1 MNKTRLTEVFGKNP
15 MCKIA
20 DELRLP
26 NSTVQGWFNKSIIPA
41 KYKRAILECETNMT
55 APESLRLVAG
65 DL

>member
-1 MNKTRLTEVFGKNP
+1 MNKTRLREVFGKNP
-15 MCKIA
+15 ECKIA

-26 NSTVQGWFNKSIIPA
+26 NSTVQGWYNKGKIPA
-41 KYKRAILECETNMT
+41 SYKRAILECETNMT